1 MYNER
6 SNYGKREKNML
17 YHVKGELVLAEGGL
31 AVVDCSGVGY
41 ALTVST
47 NTAEKLSPMLGDE
60 VLLFTHL
67 QVREDGIELYGFG
80 SREELSVFRLL
91 ITVSGVGPKAAIS
104 ILSTMT
110 PDRFAYAVCT
120 EDAKALSRAPGIGGK
135 TAARIVLEL
144 KDKISKDQM
153 SGDLS
158 SLKDTPAART
168 PVGAASGKV
177 KEAEDALGVLGYSR
191 AEIASVL
198 REVDTVGLSLED
210 IIKTALRRFSE
221 K

>member
-1 MYNER
+1 
-6 SNYGKREKNML
+6 ML
-17 YHVKGELVLAEGGL
+17 HHVKGELMACEGGL
-31 AVVDCSGVGY
+31 AVVDCGGVGY

-47 NTAEKLSPMLGDE
+47 TTAEKLSPMLGE
-60 VLLFTHL
+60 TVLLFTHL

-80 SREELSVFRLL
+80 GREELSAFRLL
-91 ITVSGVGPKAAIS
+91 ITVSGVGPKAAMS

-158 SLKDTPAART
+158 SLKDAAPARMPA
-168 PVGAASGKV
+168 GDSGKL
-177 KEAEDALGVLGYSR
+177 KEAEDALGVLGYTR
-191 AEIASVL
+191 AQIASVL
-198 REVDTVGLSLED
+198 RELDTSALSLED
-210 IIKTALRRFSE
+210 IIKAALRRFSE

>member
-1 MYNER
+1 
-6 SNYGKREKNML
+6 ML
-17 YHVKGELVLAEGGL
+17 YHVKGELMLSENGL
-31 AVVDCSGVGY
+31 AVVDCGGVGY

-47 NTAEKLSPMLGDE
+47 GTSEMLSPKLGDE

-67 QVREDGIELYGFG
+67 QVREDGVELYGFG
-80 SREELSVFRLL
+80 SREELSAFRLL

-104 ILSTMT
+104 ILSTMS

-120 EDAKALSRAPGIGGK
+120 EDAKALSRAPGIGAK

-158 SLKDTPAART
+158 SLKDTPTARA
-168 PVGAASGKV
+168 PIGAVSGKV
-177 KEAEDALGVLGYSR
+177 KEAEDALSVLGYSR

-198 REVDTVGLSLED
+198 REVDTASLSLED
-210 IIKTALRRFSE
+210 IIKAALRRFSE

>member
-1 MYNER
+1 MKKATKESENTD
-6 SNYGKREKNML
+6 ML
-17 YHVKGELVLAEGGL
+17 HHVKGELMACEGGL
-31 AVVDCSGVGY
+31 AVVDCGGVGY
-41 ALTVST
+41 ALSVST
-47 NTAEKLSPMLGDE
+47 TTAEKLSPMLGDE

-80 SREELSVFRLL
+80 GREELSAFRLL
-91 ITVSGVGPKAAIS
+91 ITVSGVGPKAAMS

-144 KDKISKDQM
+144 KDKVSKDQM
-153 SGDLS
+153 SGDLA

-168 PVGAASGKV
+168 PVSGASGKV

-191 AEIASVL
+191 AQIASAL
-198 REVDTVGLSLED
+198 RDVDTAALSLED
-210 IIKTALRRFSE
+210 IIKAALRRFNE

>member
-1 MYNER
+1 MYNEK
-6 SNYGKREKNML
+6 SNEKKARRTML
-17 YHVKGELVLAEGGL
+17 HHLKGELTVCESGF
-31 AVVDCSGVGY
+31 AVVDCGGVGY

-47 NTAEKLSPMLGDE
+47 GTAEKLSPMLGEE
-60 VLLFTHL
+60 VFVFTHL

-80 SREELSVFRLL
+80 SREELSAFRLL
-91 ITVSGVGPKAAIS
+91 ITVSGVGPKAAMS

-153 SGDLS
+153 SGDIA
-158 SLKDTPAART
+158 SLKDTA
-168 PVGAASGKV
+168 PVKVIAGATGKLG
-177 KEAEDALGVLGYSR
+177 EAQDALSVLGYSR

-198 REVDTVGLSLED
+198 RDVDVASLSLED
-210 IIKTALRRFSE
+210 IIKTALRKFSE

>member
-1 MYNER
+1 M
-6 SNYGKREKNML
+6 ML
-17 YHVKGELVLAEGGL
+17 YHVKGELMVCEDSL
-31 AVVDCSGVGY
+31 AVVDCGGVGY

-47 NTAEKLSPMLGDE
+47 NTAEKLSPMLGE
-60 VLLFTHL
+60 TVLLFTHL

-80 SREELSVFRLL
+80 GREELSAFRLL
-91 ITVSGVGPKAAIS
+91 ITVSGVGPKAAMS

-158 SLKDTPAART
+158 SLKDVAPARAT
-168 PVGAASGKV
+168 AGASGKL
-177 KEAEDALGVLGYSR
+177 KEAEDALGVLGYTR
-191 AEIASVL
+191 AQIASAL
-198 REVDTVGLSLED
+198 RDVDTAALSLED
-210 IIKTALRRFSE
+210 IIKAALRRFSE

>member
-1 MYNER
+1 
-6 SNYGKREKNML
+6 ML
-17 YHVKGELVLAEGGL
+17 YHVKGELMLCESGL
-31 AVVDCSGVGY
+31 AVVDCGGVGY

-47 NTAEKLSPMLGDE
+47 GTAEMLSPKLGDE

-80 SREELSVFRLL
+80 GREELSVFRLL
-91 ITVSGVGPKAAIS
+91 ITVSGVGPKAAMS

-158 SLKDTPAART
+158 SLRDVPAARA
-168 PVGAASGKV
+168 PMGAVSGKV

-198 REVDTVGLSLED
+198 REVDTAALSLED
-210 IIKTALRRFSE
+210 IIKAALRRFSE

>member
-1 MYNER
+1 
-6 SNYGKREKNML
+6 ML
-17 YHVKGELVLAEGGL
+17 HHVKGELTACEGSL
-31 AVVDCSGVGY
+31 AVVDCGGVGY
-41 ALTVST
+41 ALTVSAT
-47 NTAEKLSPMLGDE
+47 TAEKLAPMQGE
-60 VLLFTHL
+60 VVLLFTHL
-67 QVREDGIELYGFG
+67 QVREDGVELYGFG
-80 SREELSVFRLL
+80 GREELSAFRLL
-91 ITVSGVGPKAAIS
+91 ISVSGVGPKAAIS

-153 SGDLS
+153 AGDIA
-158 SLKDTPAART
+158 SLKDLPATKVPTA
-168 PVGAASGKV
+168 AASGKV

-198 REVDTVGLSLED
+198 HDIDTASLSLEN
-210 IIKTALRRFSE
+210 IIKAALRRFSE

>member
-1 MYNER
+1 
-6 SNYGKREKNML
+6 ML
-17 YHVKGELVLAEGGL
+17 HHLKGELTVCDAGF
-31 AVVDCSGVGY
+31 AVVDCGGVGY

-47 NTAEKLSPMLGDE
+47 GTAEKLSPMLGEE
-60 VLLFTHL
+60 VFVFTHL

-80 SREELSVFRLL
+80 SREELSAFRLL
-91 ITVSGVGPKAAIS
+91 ITVSGVGPKAAMS

-153 SGDLS
+153 SGDLA
-158 SLKDTPAART
+158 SLKDTSPVKA
-168 PVGAASGKV
+168 PVGASSGKLG
-177 KEAEDALGVLGYSR
+177 EAQDALSVLGYSR
-191 AEIASVL
+191 AEIAEVL
-198 REVDTVGLSLED
+198 RGIDVSALSLEE
-210 IIKTALRRFSE
+210 IIKAALRRFSE
-221 K
+221 R